1 MLNNLVIKVKPDILN
16 IFKVSQAVSIVNERF
31 HYFTRESKNSKDII
45 EITILKEE
53 RKEMYRREDDF
64 RSETEIL
71 KNMLSKLKDIER

>member
-16 IFKVSQAVSIVNERF
+16 IFKVSQAVSIVNEMF
-31 HYFTRESKNSKDII
+31 HYFTREAKNSKDII

-53 RKEMYRREDDF
+53 RKEIDKREDDF

-71 KNMLSKLKDIER
+71 KNMHSKLEDIER